1 MESPELREFKD
12 LSPVAF
18 QHPLD
23 IQATTNLKKVP
34 LLTPLLKAVS
44 GNIFEKQMRLMSIA
58 NSVRLGPNQGASVY
72 QKFVKAAAILDIPEL
87 PEIYVSNRY
96 VINAYA
102 FGIKN
107 YQITLF
113 SGLIDALT
121 EAELM
126 AVIGHELGHVKCEHM
141 LYKTMAYIIR
151 FFGINFLQNLLPAG
165 TGMIA
170 SLALLLAILEW
181 ERQAELSCDRA
192 ALLVVQ
198 DQDVVAS
205 TLSKLAGGSEKILP
219 EINLEGILKQA
230 EEYEDSS
237 GGFIEQLFKVNI
249 MLAQT
254 HPFPVLRAKEII
266 KWSGGEQYQNILNG
280 DYARE
285 SAGAPAAA
293 EAKPV
298 GPVSKVCPNCKK
310 LSTLSAVTCVH
321 CGTGLGTAHRVCTNC
336 HIRVFPNWQT
346 CPGCGAQLNTTA
358 EEEAVPA

>member
-1 MESPELREFKD
+1 
-12 LSPVAF
+12 
-18 QHPLD
+18 
-23 IQATTNLKKVP
+23 
-34 LLTPLLKAVS
+34 
-44 GNIFEKQMRLMSIA
+44 
-58 NSVRLGPNQGASVY
+58 
-72 QKFVKAAAILDIPEL
+72 
-87 PEIYVSNRY
+87 
-96 VINAYA
+96 
-102 FGIKN
+102 
-107 YQITLF
+107 
-113 SGLIDALT
+113 
-121 EAELM
+121 
-126 AVIGHELGHVKCEHM
+126 
-141 LYKTMAYIIR
+141 
-151 FFGINFLQNLLPAG
+151 
-165 TGMIA
+165 
-170 SLALLLAILEW
+170 
-181 ERQAELSCDRA
+181 
-192 ALLVVQ
+192 
-198 DQDVVAS
+198 
-205 TLSKLAGGSEKILP
+205 LP